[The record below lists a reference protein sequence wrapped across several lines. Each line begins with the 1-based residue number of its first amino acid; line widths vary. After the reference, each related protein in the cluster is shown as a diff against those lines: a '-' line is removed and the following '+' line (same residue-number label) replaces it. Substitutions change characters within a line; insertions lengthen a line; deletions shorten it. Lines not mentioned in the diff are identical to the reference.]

1 MKNLFSVGFL
11 LRSYMESSCK
21 NSHSVIQYYKGT
33 DPDTQDVK
41 ISNSLNS
48 SNSVDDDLKE
58 VLCHNSEDKLNKNDT
73 DTTIE
78 QDGFKGETSVT
89 CNTDIIKTEK
99 ADIKVEPLS
108 PNDSNKQI
116 KIESDFNSD
125 ESGFTKM
132 CVDTK
137 SEACFGDDS
146 LKLENTFNND
156 VIDDKKEDL
165 SVTTELL
172 ETSSSEAQQLTR
184 GRKRKLSSTTL
195 DAEPT
200 SATNTEEI
208 EGNDESMESD
218 FDGNEETDKPRKRG
232 RKKGK
237 KSNESIPAHLSSDM
251 VLGYKMLARFLET
264 PQFSG
269 FLKPAK
275 RNIGGEGDETKITC
289 LNQIKKKFE
298 DNSYKMVCEF
308 VNDVREMLT
317 NIYESRNPVA
327 IKRALRL
334 EQVLEQKIAQLP
346 NYLRPQCALVL
357 PPDDSNNSHN
367 KIRISKGGGF
377 VSLLLEKTEKQRY
390 EKNKEKRKILAEE
403 RKQLKEEQD
412 KDVQEWEK
420 NVLLKGFE
428 EEIKSMWELPAIGH
442 FIHLCADILNI
453 GEVAQFEVERMLLM
467 PQCSD
472 TLDLIM
478 TALLTNS
485 LMRAKLDRTPSMPYS
500 IWGPLVRTR
509 VLSWYRTW
517 HKEGRNE
524 QKLFEEIG
532 IEPEFWR
539 ILGPDLNPLD
549 YYYFHEISLL
559 QRVWILKTLCDV
571 DFVRKKTVHDNIRV
585 QALDELSPIYLGI
598 DRHGNRYI
606 QLKQFCASDV
616 RIYRQSSKLEGD
628 ITMSEYVDTFEGF
641 EQREGPITV
650 EKVFRDIWE
659 LKTDKQE
666 IKTKKKKVTKGK
678 KPKNW
683 KTKVEPDSNE
693 KKNLRRS
700 VREKQKTYADWSDSD
715 QSDTDLDTLKKKL
728 TRSDIETLY
737 RPFSDKEFISLS
749 VFRLPR
755 DKVNKPAPKKYIKV
769 ANRHDGHS
777 GDKNNKMDID
787 ESKEDIKTQ
796 VCEDE
801 QSDSL
806 DAKQML
812 EMQSDFEKT
821 FHGEDINGDEFDVGD
836 KMDVT
841 DDVKF
846 TVKNLENLK
855 MVFKKGSTPMDETVE
870 PDQSEEGSSEKEV
883 KTEEQEASPAEKEYD
898 ARYKYNVPNYLK
910 PDSSK
915 FYLVVDSVE
924 GLRQLISKFGSHEN
938 DLEMITR
945 GTKAKKKVAQSNRSC
960 EVELIEKLQNLLVE
974 LEPWEIDFMK
984 AHRSNKE
991 KMYKEYMNFT
1001 NRPPDFVHPNE
1012 SYWVKTCEEPAAST
1026 STSTSTTTTTTTT
1039 TTTATT
1045 DSNISGDKGSNTEVV
1060 ASESADTNQLDPS
1073 LEVLAPRR
1081 RTRVTRIQIQ
1091 PTQDNDTSEDYD
1103 DADDYESNE
1112 SDDNWVMPTSKKKAK
1127 KETTAKTP
1135 KFPRRSSARK
1145 AKSSTIERAEPGPST
1160 TEKTFSSPEKT
1171 KKALFWGPRS
1181 SDPSEDL
1188 NWEKNRQKILEQHN
1202 SPVKKVLIKKDDI
1215 AGDVSEAENV
1225 LQKSELSGVSLI
1237 SASPKRLITQIPGNK
1252 KPYFSSVQLKAME
1265 NQSKQVQL
1273 KDLDG
1278 LQQKTILRVS
1288 PTVTGNLQQVELK
1301 DPMGNITSEYLLIDG
1316 GNKVPVKIQTIG
1328 RVNNAI
1334 IKQTPV
1340 RTGQIVNRVVQQPS
1354 GKQATIPVVP
1364 STTQIR
1370 GQVQGLDSAK
1380 IQGVVQQK
1388 GIGQVQIQIQEP
1400 SGQNRTVVASSGNV
1414 RQQHPI
1420 QWPPKVITL
1429 QAVNQQ
1435 GKIVQHQLQTQVQ
1448 VQGQSQVQ
1456 LQNPT
1461 QVQSGVQQVIR
1472 LEPTQKWVQQP
1483 IQQVLGEKS
1492 GQVQQVVISE
1502 SQTTP
1507 TTPGNAK
1514 NDLYITD
1521 GKHLIKF
1528 DNSFVQQSLSKEK
1541 VLTLN
1546 ANDKLDLKK
1555 QLLIVK
1561 PKVDSTVNAG
1571 QVESSGNQQNVLLV
1585 NKPGSAQQTIPTS
1598 SVQSIVIPANYIVK
1612 DGTQVVQPALVKSD
1626 QQQTVKIVQQ
1636 APTYIIQQRGAPGKS
1651 PQPQIIKIITSQPV
1665 SSNQNLILS
1674 PANISGGGQVLRAV
1688 THSGIAADQQQAK
1701 GPTTLRFLR
1710 PQIATPT
1717 SQSKGNQIVVNN
1729 IIQIQ
1734 GQQVDSSKPQMV
1746 AGRLVS
1752 TGVPTVRVAP
1762 AQTQL
1767 VQTATPSQ
1775 NVKLSGQPV
1784 KIVMSG
1790 SQPQTQTVI
1799 PTVTLNP
1806 QAVRPTNVN
1815 TVRLVSNPQQQG
1827 LQPTVR
1833 VVTSG
1838 LSQQEHTKTLVAS
1851 LSSSPEGTTQTVKLV
1866 PAGGQSLQV
1875 QSQTSVSSPTLQQMR
1890 TTSIGG
1896 LANVGPAPTIKVV
1909 ANNLGPKLVRQV
1921 APGPSTVTD
1930 NAAPNTPIDG
1940 QPVRLQTV
1948 LQSSEV
1954 PSDEH
1959 SNER

>member
-1 MKNLFSVGFL
+1 M
-11 LRSYMESSCK
+11 
-21 NSHSVIQYYKGT
+21 
-33 DPDTQDVK
+33 
-41 ISNSLNS
+41 
-48 SNSVDDDLKE
+48 
-58 VLCHNSEDKLNKNDT
+58 
-73 DTTIE
+73 
-78 QDGFKGETSVT
+78 
-89 CNTDIIKTEK
+89 
-99 ADIKVEPLS
+99 
-108 PNDSNKQI
+108 
-116 KIESDFNSD
+116 
-125 ESGFTKM
+125 
-132 CVDTK
+132 
-137 SEACFGDDS
+137 
-146 LKLENTFNND
+146 
-156 VIDDKKEDL
+156 
-165 SVTTELL
+165 
-172 ETSSSEAQQLTR
+172 
-184 GRKRKLSSTTL
+184 
-195 DAEPT
+195 
-200 SATNTEEI
+200 
-208 EGNDESMESD
+208 
-218 FDGNEETDKPRKRG
+218 
-232 RKKGK
+232 
-237 KSNESIPAHLSSDM
+237 
-251 VLGYKMLARFLET
+251 
-264 PQFSG
+264 
-269 FLKPAK
+269 
-275 RNIGGEGDETKITC
+275 
-289 LNQIKKKFE
+289 
-298 DNSYKMVCEF
+298 
-308 VNDVREMLT
+308 
-317 NIYESRNPVA
+317 
-327 IKRALRL
+327 
-334 EQVLEQKIAQLP
+334 
-346 NYLRPQCALVL
+346 
-357 PPDDSNNSHN
+357 
-367 KIRISKGGGF
+367 
-377 VSLLLEKTEKQRY
+377 
-390 EKNKEKRKILAEE
+390 
-403 RKQLKEEQD
+403 
-412 KDVQEWEK
+412 
-420 NVLLKGFE
+420 
-428 EEIKSMWELPAIGH
+428 
-442 FIHLCADILNI
+442 
-453 GEVAQFEVERMLLM
+453 
-467 PQCSD
+467 
-472 TLDLIM
+472 
-478 TALLTNS
+478 
-485 LMRAKLDRTPSMPYS
+485 
-500 IWGPLVRTR
+500 
-509 VLSWYRTW
+509 
-517 HKEGRNE
+517 
-524 QKLFEEIG
+524 
-532 IEPEFWR
+532 
-539 ILGPDLNPLD
+539 
-549 YYYFHEISLL
+549 
-559 QRVWILKTLCDV
+559 
-571 DFVRKKTVHDNIRV
+571 
-585 QALDELSPIYLGI
+585 
-598 DRHGNRYI
+598 
-606 QLKQFCASDV
+606 
-616 RIYRQSSKLEGD
+616 
-628 ITMSEYVDTFEGF
+628 
-641 EQREGPITV
+641 
-650 EKVFRDIWE
+650 
-659 LKTDKQE
+659 
-666 IKTKKKKVTKGK
+666 
-678 KPKNW
+678 
-683 KTKVEPDSNE
+683 
-693 KKNLRRS
+693 
-700 VREKQKTYADWSDSD
+700 
-715 QSDTDLDTLKKKL
+715 
-728 TRSDIETLY
+728 
-737 RPFSDKEFISLS
+737 
-749 VFRLPR
+749 
-755 DKVNKPAPKKYIKV
+755 
-769 ANRHDGHS
+769 
-777 GDKNNKMDID
+777 
-787 ESKEDIKTQ
+787 
-796 VCEDE
+796 
-801 QSDSL
+801 
-806 DAKQML
+806 
-812 EMQSDFEKT
+812 
-821 FHGEDINGDEFDVGD
+821 
-836 KMDVT
+836 
-841 DDVKF
+841 
-846 TVKNLENLK
+846 
-855 MVFKKGSTPMDETVE
+855 
-870 PDQSEEGSSEKEV
+870 
-883 KTEEQEASPAEKEYD
+883 
-898 ARYKYNVPNYLK
+898 
-910 PDSSK
+910 
-915 FYLVVDSVE
+915 
-924 GLRQLISKFGSHEN
+924 
-938 DLEMITR
+938 
-945 GTKAKKKVAQSNRSC
+945 
-960 EVELIEKLQNLLVE
+960 
-974 LEPWEIDFMK
+974 
-984 AHRSNKE
+984 
-991 KMYKEYMNFT
+991 
-1001 NRPPDFVHPNE
+1001 
-1012 SYWVKTCEEPAAST
+1012 
-1026 STSTSTTTTTTTT
+1026 
-1039 TTTATT
+1039 
-1045 DSNISGDKGSNTEVV
+1045 
-1060 ASESADTNQLDPS
+1060 
-1073 LEVLAPRR
+1073 
-1081 RTRVTRIQIQ
+1081 
-1091 PTQDNDTSEDYD
+1091 
-1103 DADDYESNE
+1103 
-1112 SDDNWVMPTSKKKAK
+1112 
-1127 KETTAKTP
+1127 
-1135 KFPRRSSARK
+1135 
-1145 AKSSTIERAEPGPST
+1145 
-1160 TEKTFSSPEKT
+1160 
-1171 KKALFWGPRS
+1171 
-1181 SDPSEDL
+1181 
-1188 NWEKNRQKILEQHN
+1188 
-1202 SPVKKVLIKKDDI
+1202 KKVLIKKDDI

-1948 LQSSEV
+1948 LQSSE
-1954 PSDEH
+1954 
-1959 SNER
+1959 